1 MKKKKEKQQEKVEN
15 KLVDIM
21 NNDSMKLF
29 SMLSLYFLLV
39 LLIYTIFQFLNLN
52 SLLSIVQILSLIIP
66 VIVYLLVNQNKKV
79 KTKIITISLYL
90 FLLLILPFI
99 YTKTYDLTVDGNSYH
114 KTAIAFIKNG
124 WNPLYQT
131 SKEFQEKNNE
141 IIPFDEDTRID
152 LWIEH
157 YPKATW
163 IVAATIYNMTG
174 HIESGKCITLIFTI
188 MLFIITFNCLRKI
201 LDKKWSF
208 LISVLVAFNPI
219 VLAQFFSYY
228 VDGLMGAFF
237 FIQLILLFMINP
249 KEKVKNYY
257 SVWLALISTCAMFVN
272 LKFTGLLCSGVIAA
286 VFYFYWLI
294 KNRKEKDFLDI
305 FKRVTI
311 PFVIVYV
318 IAIFIVGANSYVQN
332 TIQHINP
339 LYPLIGK
346 DKVDIVTTMQP
357 KSFGDKNMI
366 EKFTISLFSR
376 TENTTYEMDGP
387 HLKLPIKLYRSEIG
401 ELFAPDIRIGGF
413 GPFFA
418 LIFLTSVVIL
428 TTALVIFI
436 KKEKQNL
443 KYVVLPTLAVLI
455 TCILV
460 GENWWARYVPQLYL
474 LPIGA
479 LVLSLYVS
487 KYINFKYI
495 VIVPLG
501 LMAIMAL
508 NTGCF
513 AYINYRNVK
522 TFNEI
527 NNDIKEMKK
536 EKEFEL
542 HLAAEK
548 LYGYYYTLKDN
559 GVNYKEI
566 GEIEDYRYMYNWRFM
581 VENK

>member
-1 MKKKKEKQQEKVEN
+1 MKNKKSKDKSREKIN
-15 KLVDIM
+15 LISIM

-29 SMLSLYFLLV
+29 LMLSQYFLLV
-39 LLIYTIFQFLNLN
+39 LVIYTIFQILNLN
-52 SLLSIVQILSLIIP
+52 GLLSIVQSLSLIIP
-66 VIVYLLVNQNKKV
+66 IILYLLVNKNKKV
-79 KTKIITISLYL
+79 KVKLLTLSVYL
-90 FLLLILPFI
+90 FLLLVLPFI

-124 WNPLYQT
+124 WNPLYET
-131 SKEFQEKNNE
+131 SKEFQKDNYKV
-141 IIPFDEDTRID
+141 IAFDDDTRID

-174 HIESGKCITLIFTI
+174 NIESGKCITLIFTI

-208 LISVLVAFNPI
+208 LITILATFNPI

-237 FIQLILLFMINP
+237 IIELILLFMINP

-257 SVWLALISTCAMFVN
+257 NVWLALISTCTMFVN
-272 LKFTGLLCSGVIAA
+272 LKFTGLLCSGIIAA
-286 VFYFYWLI
+286 VFYFYWLL
-294 KNRKEKDFLDI
+294 KNRKEKDFSTI

-318 IAIFIVGANSYVQN
+318 IAIFFVGANSYVQN
-332 TIQHINP
+332 TIQHLNP

-357 KSFGDKNMI
+357 KSFGQMNMI
-366 EKFTISLFSR
+366 EKFTVSLFSR
-376 TENTTYEMDGP
+376 TQNVLYDMDGP
-387 HLKLPIKLYRSEIG
+387 YLKWPIKLYRSEIG
-401 ELFAPDIRIGGF
+401 ELFAPDVRIGGF

-418 LIFLTSVVIL
+418 LIFIISVVVFI
-428 TTALVIFI
+428 ASLVIFI

-443 KYVVLPTLAVLI
+443 KYIIIPALSVLI

-474 LPIGA
+474 LPIAA
-479 LVLSLYVS
+479 LALSIYVS
-487 KYINFKYI
+487 KYIKIKNI
-495 VIVPLG
+495 LIIPLG
-501 LMAIMAL
+501 LMAIMGL
-508 NTGCF
+508 NTGAF
-513 AYINYRNVK
+513 AYINYRNVLMFK
-522 TFNEI
+522 EI
-527 NNDIKEMKK
+527 SNDIEIMKNTK
-536 EKEFEL
+536 NLEL
-542 HLAAEK
+542 HLEAEK
-548 LYGYYYTLKDN
+548 LYGYYYTLQDN
-559 GVNYKEI
+559 GVNYTEI
-566 GEIEDYRYMYNWRFM
+566 GEFEDYRNLYNKRFR
-581 VENK
+581 VKNK